1 MKTYS
6 NLFGCS
12 TYGVLDSASYRHT
25 FLGLVEC
32 NDKLMETLKSGI
44 EIKLSDVE
52 KEILEVFQNNGVN
65 LDNYTHCIR
74 VGNDFY
80 LTWE

>member
-1 MKTYS
+1 
-6 NLFGCS
+6 
-12 TYGVLDSASYRHT
+12 
-25 FLGLVEC
+25 
-32 NDKLMETLKSGI
+32 METLKSGI

-80 LTWE
+80 LTWK